1 MTAMPP
7 RDDKDQL
14 VYPVSRTVGVRRT
27 RFGEDT
33 RSTRSVATET
43 PVALVFDGGTQAV
56 MMATPADLED
66 FALGFALSER
76 IIADPTEITRFEI
89 AEQEQGVEVRLWL
102 TPDQSR
108 SLAARRR
115 TMAGPAG
122 CGLCGIDSL
131 SEALPALSEVTAQET
146 FTPDQVHRAMEALSA
161 AQHLN
166 AETRATHAAGFWTQ
180 DSGLIASAE
189 DVGRHNALDKLI
201 GRLTRQPVAPATGMV
216 VMTSRISVELVQKT
230 ARLGAGVLAA
240 VSAPTSLA
248 IDMATASG
256 MTLIGV
262 TRDDGFEIF
271 THPERIGQ
279 DHE

>member
-1 MTAMPP
+1 MSAMPP
-7 RDDKDQL
+7 RTDKDQP
-14 VYPVSRTVGVRRT
+14 VYPVSRTVSVRQNRLGSHAGSA
-27 RFGEDT
+27 RNI
-33 RSTRSVATET
+33 AIET

-76 IIADPTEITRFEI
+76 IISDLSEITRFEI
-89 AEQEQGVEVRLWL
+89 AEQDQGIEVRLWL

-108 SLAARRR
+108 SLATRRR

-131 SEALPALSEVTAQET
+131 SEALPALPEVTAQET
-146 FTPDQVHRAMEALSA
+146 FAPDQVHGAMEALGT

-166 AETRATHAAGFWTQ
+166 AETRATHAAGFWTKE
-180 DSGLIASAE
+180 SGLIASAE

-201 GRLTRQPVAPATGMV
+201 GRLARQSIDPAPGLV

-248 IDMATASG
+248 IDMATACG
-256 MTLIGV
+256 LTMIGV

-271 THPERIGQ
+271 THPERIEQ
-279 DHE
+279 DNE